1 MSKQTPLQQ
10 YYLKRL
16 TECGLTEKTNVRN
29 ISFEG
34 RTQSVPVFFARE
46 KDDTLVIPYVQ
57 PDGESEIYQDGKK
70 IIPYERIRY
79 RVPKEYTDKNGKRRI
94 MRYSQP
100 TKAVYSF
107 LPPQIV
113 TKINKQEQIKTL
125 FVVEGEFK
133 SIAGAYR
140 LNLDIVGLGG
150 INNYKNKEG
159 NTLEPNILKIIE
171 TCKVQN
177 IVLMYDAD
185 CLEVKYKEN
194 TDLASRLSDF
204 YNAVCNF
211 REFLMPYDINV
222 YFSHISTKYG
232 VMAKGLDD
240 LINSKGINPDDLIAE
255 LDNFATGTG
264 EYFSTQP
271 LRGGYADKLRKYFS
285 LNSYAEFYEKYKA
298 VIQDKEFKYNGRSY
312 YFDGTKVV
320 NTTIQEAKQYLRIG
334 CDFYKKVWKINP
346 HKDVQHQVPVMV
358 MEKWQV
364 GEINRDFNNN
374 KEFLKAI
381 PKYDAFV
388 NLPEN
393 TDKYR
398 RILEVQHE
406 GMTSRFY
413 NRYNELKHDIQPG
426 EWNNIKSLLQHIFNS
441 NNTAGENLYDFGL
454 DWIQISFFNPR
465 RRLPVLCPVSNE
477 RNTGKSKFLEFLRLI
492 FKENSAILDNERFT
506 GKFTSHFVDKLI
518 VALDEGFIPMEQ
530 KLMKERIKNFSIG
543 STVWSEG
550 KGKESYELDNFMHL
564 IMCSNDESNFM
575 QIDEGENRFCVLK
588 VPTLKMDNPN
598 IINDCEKEVPAFL
611 YFLSKRELKYP
622 TEQSRFSFNTKVYET
637 EALRAVMER
646 TEKRLTKEIK
656 EFLRGQF
663 IAHEQQ
669 VLHYA
674 PVDFARE
681 MNESGG
687 RFKVDKSDINDYL
700 KYEVKKQPERK
711 MWYKIFESVTQ
722 LNAVEETIEVSRVK
736 MQKNGT
742 PYAFRIDEYFTPDEL
757 KEMAKEQPQ
766 PIEEPKQHI
775 QTKVE
780 FINN

>member
-1 MSKQTPLQQ
+1 MSEQTPLQQ

-16 TECGLTEKTNVRN
+16 AECGLTEKTNKRE

-34 RTQSVPVFFARE
+34 RSQSVPVFFPRI
-46 KDDTLVIPYVQ
+46 KDDSLVIPYVQ
-57 PDGESEIYQDGKK
+57 PDGESEVYQEDKK
-70 IIPYERIRY
+70 IKPYERVRY
-79 RVPKEYTDKNGKRRI
+79 RNPKEYTDKAGKRRT

-100 TKAVYSF
+100 RSTAVYSY
-107 LPPQIV
+107 LTPGIV
-113 TKINKQEQIKTL
+113 SKFKKKEAIKTL
-125 FVVEGEFK
+125 YVVEGEFK
-133 SIAGAYR
+133 AIAGWTSG
-140 LNLDIVGLGG
+140 LDIIGLGG
-150 INNYKNKEG
+150 INNYKDKEN
-159 NTLEPNILKIIE
+159 NTLEPYMLQLIEVCKI
-171 TCKVQN
+171 QN
-177 IVLMYDAD
+177 IVLLFDAD
-185 CLEVKYKEN
+185 CLDVKYRED
-194 TDLASRLSDF
+194 TDLSARLTQF
-204 YNAVCNF
+204 YNAICIF
-211 REFLMPYDINV
+211 RELLKPYDIDV
-222 YFSHISTKYG
+222 YFSHVHSKYTIS
-232 VMAKGLDD
+232 AKGLDD
-240 LINSKGINPDDLIAE
+240 LLNLQGLNKEDILKE
-255 LDNFATGTG
+255 LDKFATGNG
-264 EYFSTQP
+264 EYFSTQA
-271 LRGGYADKLRKYFS
+271 LKGGYADKLRKYFC
-285 LNSYAEFYEKYKA
+285 LDYVADFYERYKDT
-298 VIQDKEFKYNGRSY
+298 IQDKEFKYNGRSY
-312 YFDGTKVV
+312 YFDGTRVISSTVK
-320 NTTIQEAKQYLRIG
+320 EAKQYLRIG

-346 HKDVQHQVPVMV
+346 HKDVQHQIPVMV

-364 GEINRDFNNN
+364 GEINRDFDNN
-374 KEFLKAI
+374 KNFLKAI

-388 NLPEN
+388 NYPEN

-398 RILEVQHE
+398 RILEVTHE
-406 GMTSRFY
+406 GMISRFY
-413 NRYNELKHDIQPG
+413 NRYNELNHDIHAG
-426 EWNNIKSLLQHIFNS
+426 DWKNIESLLRHIFSS
-441 NNTAGENLYDFGL
+441 NNTAGENLYEFGL
-454 DWIQISFFNPR
+454 DWIQICFFNPR

-477 RNTGKSKFLEFLRLI
+477 RNTGKTKFLEFLRLI

-530 KLMKERIKNFSIG
+530 KLMKERIKNFSTG

-588 VPTLKMDNPN
+588 VPTLKTDNPN
-598 IINDCEKEVPAFL
+598 IIAECEKEIPGFL
-611 YFLSKRELKYP
+611 HFLSTRTLKYE

-663 IAHEQQ
+663 MAHDQQ

-674 PVDFARE
+674 PIDFAQE

-711 MWYKIFESVTQ
+711 MWYKIFENVCQIDPTS
-722 LNAVEETIEVSRVK
+722 NEIIEISRIK
-736 MQKNGT
+736 KQKNGT

-757 KEMAKEQPQ
+757 KQMATERAPEQPK
-766 PIEEPKQHI
+766 EV
-775 QTKVE
+775 QTE
-780 FINN
+780 MNYNNN